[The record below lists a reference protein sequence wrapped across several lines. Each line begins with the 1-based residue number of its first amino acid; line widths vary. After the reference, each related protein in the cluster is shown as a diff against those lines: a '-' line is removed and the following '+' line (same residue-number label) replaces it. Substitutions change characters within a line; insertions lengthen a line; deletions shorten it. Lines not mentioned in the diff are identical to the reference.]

1 MNGDAAPRPLR
12 VSRRVGLRG
21 RRLSLVHGP
30 RRSRVLY
37 QPLPGRVKRGSKPH
51 LSTVDLRVDYRRTAT
66 PGNLLARAEVLKLGS
81 RVSSAQTFVRA
92 EDGTVVASGR
102 GVYLT
107 TD

>member
-1 MNGDAAPRPLR
+1 M
-12 VSRRVGLRG
+12 
-21 RRLSLVHGP
+21 
-30 RRSRVLY
+30 
-37 QPLPGRVKRGSKPH
+37 
-51 LSTVDLRVDYRRTAT
+51 DYRRTAT

-92 EDGTVVASGR
+92 EEGTGVASGR